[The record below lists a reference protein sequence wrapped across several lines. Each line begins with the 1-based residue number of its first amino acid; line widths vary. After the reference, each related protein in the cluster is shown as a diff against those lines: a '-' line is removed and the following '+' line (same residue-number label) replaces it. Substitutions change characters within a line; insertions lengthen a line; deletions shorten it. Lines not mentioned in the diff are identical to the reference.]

1 SLPASPV
8 EMEGDATRLVQMV
21 MNLLTNASRYTHPQ
35 GKIHL
40 SLEHQGYK
48 AILRVEDTGIGL
60 RPDQLTS
67 IFELFVQADNSLAR
81 SEGGLGLGLT
91 LVKQIVELHGGTVEA
106 QSEGL
111 GKGST
116 FIVRLPTL
124 NEEQTL
130 LTINEEVATAPLR
143 LLIVDDNA
151 D

>member
-21 MNLLTNASRYTHPQ
+21 MNLLTNASRYTPNQ

-40 SLEHQGYK
+40 SLEHQGSR
-48 AILRVEDTGIGL
+48 AFLRLQDTGIGL
-60 RPDQLTS
+60 SPDQLTS

-111 GKGST
+111 GQGST
-116 FIVRLPTL
+116 FIVRLPTST
-124 NEEQTL
+124 EGQSPS
-130 LTINEEVATAPLR
+130 TIRKEAVRGSLR